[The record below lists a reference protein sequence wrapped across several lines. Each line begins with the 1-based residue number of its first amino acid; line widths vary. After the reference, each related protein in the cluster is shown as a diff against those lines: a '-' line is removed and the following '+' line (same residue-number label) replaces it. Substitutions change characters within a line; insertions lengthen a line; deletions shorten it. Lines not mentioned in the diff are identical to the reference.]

1 VLGTEARPQSVIGAL
16 SEREY
21 ALASKVTRLESEV
34 RELSQWNHHDIM
46 PTGSTTQL
54 IVLLKHV

>member
-34 RELSQWNHHDIM
+34 RELSQLNHHDIM
-46 PTGSTTQL
+46 PTGSTLSQ
-54 IVLLKHV
+54 